1 VSGGNTRFDR
11 RILYGLYEVLL
22 LAWLVWVWG
31 SYEGLE
37 LKNRFHDVNPIQH
50 VQEAH
55 LGIASFLYAV
65 ALAIA
70 CRERSGDVVRIL
82 FLILCCLLWGTNR
95 ELDGIWERY
104 ELDIVYDSL
113 KFITALPAIAVV
125 ALYPRSCWEGF
136 LKIRSTSAF
145 KVFCVGVGGYIAAQI
160 VSEILEAFEVS
171 RNYER
176 ATEESLELLMSAFFI
191 YSGVEALIER
201 NYSTN
206 STSASISSTSA

>member
-1 VSGGNTRFDR
+1 MSGGNKRFDR
-11 RILYGLYEVLL
+11 RILYGLYEALL
-22 LAWLVWVWG
+22 LAWLVGVWAT
-31 SYEGLE
+31 YEGLE
-37 LKNRFHDVNPIQH
+37 LKYRFHDVNPIQH

-55 LGIASFLYAV
+55 LGIASLLYAV

-70 CRERSGDVVRIL
+70 YRGRSEDPVKIL

-95 ELDGIWERY
+95 ELDGVWERY

-125 ALYPRSCWEGF
+125 AFYPRACWEGF
-136 LKIRSTSAF
+136 MKFRSTPAF
-145 KVFCVGVGGYIAAQI
+145 KIFCVGVGGYIAAQI
-160 VSEILEAFEVS
+160 VSEILEAVEIS

-176 ATEESLELLMSAFFI
+176 ATEESLELLMSAFFL
-191 YSGVEALIER
+191 YSGVETLLER

-206 STSASISSTSA
+206 STSALISSTSA